1 MKSTNIKKNH
11 IFLKILFLI
20 SFSATLI
27 FILIFA
33 RQNITPVIV
42 SGTSMSPTLQEAEQ
56 VIILKENNIK
66 NGDIVSFEAPDE
78 ENTYYIKRVI
88 GIAGDTVEYK
98 DDKLY
103 INGKFIEE
111 PYLDDL
117 KNSER
122 WKRNGNFAKLT
133 QDFTLESLPATNT
146 KKVPE
151 NMLFVMGDNRI
162 DSKDSRYFGFISVD
176 KVIGK
181 MIYPKVNEKTGN

>member
-1 MKSTNIKKNH
+1 MKNTNIKKNH
-11 IFLKILFLI
+11 IFLKIIFLI
-20 SFSATLI
+20 AFSATLL
-27 FILIFA
+27 FILNFA

-42 SGTSMSPTLQEAEQ
+42 SGTSMSPTLKEAEQ
-56 VIILKENNIK
+56 VIVFKENNIK

-103 INGKFIEE
+103 INGEFIDE
-111 PYLDDL
+111 PYLNDL

-122 WKRNGNFAKLT
+122 WKENGNSTTLT
-133 QDFTLESLPATNT
+133 QNFTLENLPSTNA

-176 KVIGK
+176 KVLGK
-181 MIYPKVNEKTGN
+181 MIYPKLDEKTGN

>member
-1 MKSTNIKKNH
+1 
-11 IFLKILFLI
+11 
-20 SFSATLI
+20 
-27 FILIFA
+27 
-33 RQNITPVIV
+33 
-42 SGTSMSPTLQEAEQ
+42 MSPTLQEAEQ

>member
-1 MKSTNIKKNH
+1 MKNTNSKKNY
-11 IFLKILFLI
+11 IFLKIIFLI
-20 SFSATLI
+20 AFSATLL
-27 FILIFA
+27 FILNFA

-42 SGTSMSPTLQEAEQ
+42 SGTSMSPTLKEAEQ
-56 VIILKENNIK
+56 VIVFKENNIK

-103 INGKFIEE
+103 INGEFIDE
-111 PYLDDL
+111 PYLNDL

-122 WKRNGNFAKLT
+122 WKENGNSTTLT
-133 QDFTLESLPATNT
+133 QNFTLENLPSTNA

-176 KVIGK
+176 KVLGK
-181 MIYPKVNEKTGN
+181 MIYPKLDEKTGN

>member
-1 MKSTNIKKNH
+1 MKNTNIKKNH
-11 IFLKILFLI
+11 IFLKIIFLI
-20 SFSATLI
+20 AFSATLL
-27 FILIFA
+27 FILNFA

-42 SGTSMSPTLQEAEQ
+42 SGTSMSPTLKEAEQ
-56 VIILKENNIK
+56 VIVFKENNIK

-103 INGKFIEE
+103 INGEFIDE
-111 PYLDDL
+111 PYLNDL

-122 WKRNGNFAKLT
+122 WKENGNSTTLT
-133 QDFTLESLPATNT
+133 QNFTLENLPSTDA

-162 DSKDSRYFGFISVD
+162 DSKDSRYFGFIPVD
-176 KVIGK
+176 KVLGK
-181 MIYPKVNEKTGN
+181 MIYPKLDEKTGN

>member
-1 MKSTNIKKNH
+1 MKNTNIKKNYT
-11 IFLKILFLI
+11 FLKIIFLI
-20 SFSATLI
+20 FFSATLI
-27 FILIFA
+27 FILNFA

-42 SGTSMSPTLQEAEQ
+42 SGTSMSPTLKEAEK
-56 VIILKENNIK
+56 VIILKDNNIK

-122 WKRNGNFAKLT
+122 WKNANYAT
-133 QDFTLESLPATNT
+133 ITPNFTLESLPATNT

-181 MIYPKVNEKTGN
+181 MIYPKLDEKTGN

>member
-1 MKSTNIKKNH
+1 MKNTNIKKNH
-11 IFLKILFLI
+11 IFLKIIFLI
-20 SFSATLI
+20 AFSATLL
-27 FILIFA
+27 FILNFA

-42 SGTSMSPTLQEAEQ
+42 SGTSMSPTLKEAEQ
-56 VIILKENNIK
+56 VIVFKENNIK

-103 INGKFIEE
+103 INGEFIDE
-111 PYLDDL
+111 PYLNDL

-122 WKRNGNFAKLT
+122 WKENGNSTTLT
-133 QDFTLESLPATNT
+133 QNFTLENLPSTNA

-162 DSKDSRYFGFISVD
+162 DSKDSRYFGFIPVD
-176 KVIGK
+176 KVLGK
-181 MIYPKVNEKTGN
+181 MIYPKLDEKTGN